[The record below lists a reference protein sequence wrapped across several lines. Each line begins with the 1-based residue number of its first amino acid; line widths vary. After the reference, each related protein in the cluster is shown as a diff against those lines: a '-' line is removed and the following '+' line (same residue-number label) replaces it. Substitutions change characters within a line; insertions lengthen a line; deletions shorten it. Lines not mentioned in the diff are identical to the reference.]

1 MNGAADLGGMMGFGP
16 VVVKPDEPPFQ
27 AEWERRA
34 HAMVIALGA
43 AGHWSIDASR
53 YARESLPPAEY
64 LTSTYYEIWIK
75 ALVKLLVAHGLV
87 DADELASRRSLRPGA
102 KLGRV
107 LRPDEVPAV
116 LAARRPYERPAEAAA
131 RYAVGD
137 RVRAR
142 NMHPTGHTRLPRYA
156 RGKIGV
162 IERLHGVHVLPDSNA
177 HGAGEHP
184 GWLYSV
190 RFAATE
196 LWGDDADPTLSVSID
211 AWESY
216 LQAP

>member
-16 VVVKPDEPPFQ
+16 VVVEPEGPPFR
-27 AEWERRA
+27 AAWERRA
-34 HAMVIALGA
+34 HAMVIAMGA
-43 AGHWSIDASR
+43 AGHWNIDASR
-53 YARESLPPAEY
+53 YARESLPPGEY
-64 LTSTYYEIWIK
+64 LTSAYYEIWIK
-75 ALVKLLVAHGLV
+75 ALERLLVAHGLV
-87 DADELASRRSLRPGA
+87 SADELASRQSLRPGA
-102 KLGRV
+102 ELRRV
-107 LRPDEVPAV
+107 LHPDDVRAM
-116 LAARRPYERPAEAAA
+116 LAARRPYERPVEAAA

-137 RVRAR
+137 RVRTR

-156 RGKIGV
+156 RAKTGV
-162 IERLHGVHVLPDSNA
+162 IERLHGAHVLPDSNA

-184 GWLYSV
+184 EWLYSV

-196 LWGDDADPTLSVSID
+196 LWGDDGDPSLSVSID

>member
-16 VVVKPDEPPFQ
+16 VIVGPDGPFFHTD
-27 AEWERRA
+27 WERRA

-53 YARESLPPAEY
+53 YARESLPPGEY
-64 LTSTYYEIWIK
+64 LTSAYYEIWIK
-75 ALVKLLVAHGLV
+75 ALEKLLVAHGLV
-87 DADELASRRSLRPGA
+87 GADELASRRSLRPGA
-102 KLGRV
+102 QLRRV
-107 LRPDEVPAV
+107 LRPDEVRAV
-116 LAARRPYERPAEAAA
+116 LTARRPYERPVQSAA

-156 RGKIGV
+156 RGKTGLV
-162 IERLHGVHVLPDSNA
+162 ERLHGVHVLPDRNA

-184 GWLYSV
+184 EWLYSV

-196 LWGDDADPTLSVSID
+196 LWGDHADPNLSVSID